1 MSAYVVNDKTINV
14 IASGFVDFGIEYR
27 NQKDK
32 IWNCG
37 SVYGIMIDLYKVG
50 QIISSDLLKANY
62 DSVNY
67 RYNENT
73 EPHEIRFEK
82 VSYNLGELLGCID
95 CFEYQSC
102 EVSNWEDSYIYKDL
116 QILKDRILNKA
127 IAQLGFDIP
136 WGVPDDEKP
145 QF

>member
-1 MSAYVVNDKTINV
+1 MSAYIVNDKTINV
-14 IASGFVDFGIEYR
+14 IANGFLDFGIEYR

-50 QIISSDLLKANY
+50 QIISTDLLKANY

-73 EPHEIRFEK
+73 EPHKNKFEK
-82 VSYNLGELLGCID
+82 VNYNLGELLGCIK
-95 CFEYQSC
+95 CFNYQAC
-102 EVSNWEDSYIYKDL
+102 EVEKWEDSLIYKDL
-116 QILKDRILNKA
+116 QCLKNAILEKA
-127 IAQLGFDIP
+127 IKQLGFNIP
-136 WGVPDDEKP
+136 WGVEE
-145 QF
+145 